1 MTDADAETGSDDEA
15 ATESFDSSDPEP
27 SSDPAPPSPTTST
40 AFGSIAATVGL
51 LAMVVA
57 FVGDIVSR
65 FIWTVD
71 WLPRFATVT
80 TVVAALC
87 FALGLAL
94 TALQGG
100 EDRRLTLTAVI
111 ADLVVL
117 VLLVCSLAMRLMYW
131 EPGYGTPLRASAPLA
146 VAIVV
151 AAWSGW
157 RQRQAELQTG
167 SGNA

>member
-1 MTDADAETGSDDEA
+1 MTDADAETGADDEA
-15 ATESFDSSDPEP
+15 ATEPFASV
-27 SSDPAPPSPTTST
+27 DPAPSSPTTST

-57 FVGDIVSR
+57 FVADVVSR

-80 TVVAALC
+80 TAVAAAC
-87 FALGLAL
+87 FALGLVL

-100 EDRRLTLTAVI
+100 EDRRVTLTAVI

-117 VLLVCSLAMRLMYW
+117 VLLVFSLAMRFMYW
-131 EPGYGTPLRASAPLA
+131 EPGYGTPLRASTPLA

-157 RQRQAELQTG
+157 RQRQAELGAASG
-167 SGNA
+167 SD